1 MMDNK
6 DKEPYSQLLILNSQ
20 LGERGASM
28 ADDLLKITIGDL
40 LDQQAARFG
49 DRDALIHVEHGLRY
63 SYAEFRAEC
72 DRVAK
77 GMIALGIAKGDHIG
91 IWATNYPEWV
101 VAQFA
106 TAKIGAILVTV
117 NPSYRTHELEYLLKQ
132 SDASTLLLIDSFKT
146 SDYVGMINELIPEL
160 RDAAPGDL
168 RSSKFPR
175 LQRVIFIGKERHS
188 GMLQWSDLAQ
198 LGAEVSD
205 DELARRQAAC
215 DPDDVINIQY
225 TSGTTGFPKGAMLTH
240 FNIVGDSFYIAEC
253 MKFTEQDRLCIPVP
267 FYHCFGCVLGT
278 LCCVTRGAAMII
290 PSEYF
295 DPLKALA
302 AVEQEHCTALHGVPT
317 MFIAE
322 LQHPD
327 IDKFSFPALRTG
339 IMAGSPCP
347 IEVMKQVVERMG
359 ASEITIAYG
368 QTESSPVITQ
378 TRTDDPIELRV
389 STVGRALPNVEVKIV
404 DAETGRK
411 LPCGQQGE
419 LCTRGF
425 IVMKGYYNLPEATAK
440 AIDQDGWLHTGDL
453 ATMDERGYCKITGR
467 LKDLIIRGGENIYPR
482 EIEEFLYTYLKVADV
497 QVVGV
502 PDLKYGEEVMA
513 WVKLKDGQAATSE
526 EIRDFCRGKIAHYKI
541 PRYVKF
547 VSEFPMTVTGKI
559 QKYKMREVA
568 IEELGLDAAA
578 RVATA

>member
-1 MMDNK
+1 ML
-6 DKEPYSQLLILNSQ
+6 PQ
-20 LGERGASM
+20 AT
-28 ADDLLKITIGDL
+28 DDLLKITIGDL
-40 LDQQAARFG
+40 LDRQAARFG
-49 DRDALIHVEHGLRY
+49 DRDALIHVEHGVRY
-63 SYAEFRAEC
+63 SYVEFRDEC

-77 GMIALGIAKGDHIG
+77 GMIALGIGKGAHVG

-106 TAKIGAILVTV
+106 TAKIGAVLVTV
-117 NPSYRTHELEYLLKQ
+117 NPSYRTHELQYLLRQ
-132 SDASTLLLIDSFKT
+132 SDASTLLMIDSFKT

-160 RDAAPGDL
+160 SDSEPGRLRAAA
-168 RSSKFPR
+168 FPQ
-175 LQRVIFIGKERHS
+175 LQRVIFIGKQHQP
-188 GMLQWSDLAQ
+188 GMIQWDDLAGI
-198 LGAEVSD
+198 GAHVSD
-205 DELARRQAAC
+205 HELAERQATC
-215 DPDDVINIQY
+215 HPDDVINIQY
-225 TSGTTGFPKGAMLTH
+225 TSGTTGFPKGAQLTH
-240 FNIVGDSFYIAEC
+240 FNIVADAAYIAQC
-253 MKFTEQDRLCIPVP
+253 MKFSEQDRLCIPVP

-278 LCCVTRGAAMII
+278 LCCITRGAAMII

-295 DPLKALA
+295 EPLKTLA

-322 LQHPD
+322 LQHPEFA
-327 IDKFSFPALRTG
+327 KFSFPALRTG

-359 ASEITIAYG
+359 AHEITIAYG
-368 QTESSPVITQ
+368 QTEASPVITQ

-389 STVGRALPNVEVKIV
+389 STVGRALPNVEVKI
-404 DAETGRK
+404 ANPATGDEMPR
-411 LPCGQQGE
+411 GEQGE

-440 AIDQDGWLHTGDL
+440 AIDAAGWLHTGDL

-467 LKDLIIRGGENIYPR
+467 LKDMIIRGGENIYPR
-482 EIEEFLYTYLKVADV
+482 EIEEFLYTYPKLADV

-526 EIRDFCRGKIAHYKI
+526 DIRDFCRGKIAHYKI